1 MNTIN
6 KQINNINN
14 KLDKIDAD
22 NIRLEQTLNF
32 INDNTFKYIY
42 NVYRADKLIKT
53 IEVKDSNK
61 LDAIEKT
68 LKTKYNTSIKTNY
81 SNLTIDQLN
90 YLIDATN

>member
-14 KLDKIDAD
+14 KLDKIDAN
-22 NIRLEQTLNF
+22 NIKLEQTLNF
-32 INDNTFKYIY
+32 INDTTFKYIY
-42 NVYRADKLIKT
+42 NVYRADKLIET

-68 LKTKYNTSIKTNY
+68 LKTKYNTSIKINY